1 MPLWCLLFYLMKGQ
15 SMNETKE
22 KDMVQE
28 EQIPYIKRN
37 IDGAEY
43 TVMIHFHSESKE
55 TAKDK
60 VKRLLLK
67 DALNGNF
74 PG

>member
-1 MPLWCLLFYLMKGQ
+1 
-15 SMNETKE
+15 
-22 KDMVQE
+22 MVQE

-74 PG
+74 PE

>member
-1 MPLWCLLFYLMKGQ
+1 
-15 SMNETKE
+15 MNETNT
-22 KDMVQE
+22 KDLIQG
-28 EQIPYIKRN
+28 EQVPYIKRN

-43 TVMIHFHSESKE
+43 TVMIHFHLESKE

-74 PG
+74 PE

>member
-1 MPLWCLLFYLMKGQ
+1 
-15 SMNETKE
+15 MNETNT
-22 KDMVQE
+22 KDLIQE
-28 EQIPYIKRN
+28 EQVPYIKRN

-43 TVMIHFHSESKE
+43 TVMIHFHPECKE

-74 PG
+74 PE

>member
-1 MPLWCLLFYLMKGQ
+1 
-15 SMNETKE
+15 MNETKDT
-22 KDMVQE
+22 DMVQE
-28 EQIPYIKRN
+28 EQTPYIKRN

-43 TVMIHFHSESKE
+43 TVMIHFHPDSKE

>member
-37 IDGAEY
+37 IDGAE
-43 TVMIHFHSESKE
+43 TTCSPKE
-55 TAKDK
+55 
-60 VKRLLLK
+60 R
-67 DALNGNF
+67 G
-74 PG
+74 